1 MYSANDLEAMSR
13 NVDAYLD
20 DGIEKMLNLL
30 ENHPVLRDHFR
41 DYSGAQ
47 MQFAANLPHD
57 LINDWQLVV
66 DAVRGD
72 KDINRFTWASIC
84 QIARKTLREQMAAA
98 DDPGKVLRT
107 TLRQHMPHWEG
118 HEMPLDAMAK
128 DMDRTL
134 NALKARQDRY
144 RQLIKELQDTII
156 MCRDMLD
163 ESLEVNQTHHERN
176 GTVAFISHWIDRQ
189 TQVALYRFESNGV
202 SLDEIPF

>member
-1 MYSANDLEAMSR
+1 MYSVNDIEALSR
-13 NVDAYLD
+13 NVDTYLD
-20 DGIEKMLNLL
+20 DGIEKLL
-30 ENHPVLRDHFR
+30 TLLDNHPELRDHFR
-41 DYSGAQ
+41 DYSGSQ
-47 MQFAANLPHD
+47 TEFADSLPYY
-57 LINDWQLVV
+57 LIEVWQIVV
-66 DAVRGD
+66 NAVRGD
-72 KDINRFTWASIC
+72 DQIDRFTWGGIC

-107 TLRQHMPHWEG
+107 ILREHMPHWEG
-118 HEMPLDAMAK
+118 HEMTIESMAK
-128 DMDRTL
+128 DLDRSL
-134 NALKARQDRY
+134 NVLKAQQDRY

-156 MCRDMLD
+156 MARDMLY